1 MANALRGSVGLHG
14 NNWYSDIATVQDMLN
29 QIAVAYGGAAPP
41 FFTLGSYS
49 QQLVDA
55 IRRFQSVNHLVSDG
69 RVDKN
74 GPSFR
79 KMLTLLNKP
88 LPPDGPPSSPSVGP
102 PSTPGG
108 QPSPP
113 SDPQGVNLDKA
124 FKGFRSSPWKF
135 TGSAGGSGSISVIGA
150 SGGYLSLHN
159 DKSGEDQ
166 TLYYGAAGGGISL
179 APGGFQYSTAS
190 MPSGGFGHILVSYRL
205 QRDLEFSDMQGLGGV
220 IGGTAMAQVVP
231 GMPAGIGGSLS
242 IYLLGIDGWLAPA
255 MLLLGGVGGAGAQM
269 INLAAIADAIG
280 MMWGELKGTP
290 DVGVSVQNGYFR

>member
-55 IRRFQSVNHLVSDG
+55 IRRFQSVNHLGSDG

-108 QPSPP
+108 PPSQPSQPE
-113 SDPQGVNLDKA
+113 VNMDKA

-135 TGSAGGSGSISVIGA
+135 TGSAGLGGGVSVLGA
-150 SGGYLSLHN
+150 SFGYLTLHN
-159 DKSGEDQ
+159 DKTTVDEQLDF
-166 TLYYGAAGGGISL
+166 GAAGGGISV
-179 APGGFQYSTAS
+179 APGSFQFSTAS
-190 MPSGGFGHILVSYRL
+190 MPSGGIGHILVSYRL
-205 QRDLEFSDMQGLGGV
+205 QRDLTFADMQGLGGI
-220 IGGTAMAQVVP
+220 IGGSVLASSVAP
-231 GMPAGIGGSLS
+231 IGASLS
-242 IYLLGIDGWLAPA
+242 IYCLGIDVWLTPA
-255 MLLLGGVGGAGAQM
+255 LLFGGIGGAAAQM
-269 INLAAIADAIG
+269 LNLATIADAIG
-280 MMWGELKGTP
+280 IMWGTVKGTP
-290 DVGVSVQNGYFR
+290 DAGISIQTGYFR